1 MNSKALR
8 ETSKQIEDQ
17 NGEADVLSLD
27 CDVSSESSVASAVSA
42 TVAKFGRI
50 DYACNLA
57 GVCIPGSTPE
67 MSMKEFDKL
76 IDVNLRGV
84 WLCQKYQIEQMLK
97 QEPLKTNDSLHA
109 TRGAIANAASMAG
122 LRGYEALPVY
132 TATKHGVIGLTR
144 ADALAFA
151 KQHIRINAVCPGI
164 IATPMLGEL
173 PKGDSSGD
181 ALLRD
186 VAQGRQGTPEEV
198 AECFVWLVSGRA
210 SYVTA
215 TTLAVN
221 GGKSE
226 ATSPVET
233 VFSRF
238 IGMVAG

>member
-1 MNSKALR
+1 
-8 ETSKQIEDQ
+8 
-17 NGEADVLSLD
+17 
-27 CDVSSESSVASAVSA
+27 
-42 TVAKFGRI
+42 
-50 DYACNLA
+50 
-57 GVCIPGSTPE
+57 

-76 IDVNLRGV
+76 INVNLRGV

-97 QEPLKTNDSLHA
+97 QEPLKTNDSSHA
-109 TRGAIANAASMAG
+109 MRGAIANAASMAG

-132 TATKHGVIGLTR
+132 TATKHGVVGLTR

-151 KQHIRINAVCPGI
+151 KQHIRINAGCPGI

-221 GGKSE
+221 GG
-226 ATSPVET
+226 
-233 VFSRF
+233 
-238 IGMVAG
+238 MVAG